1 MTFAGT
7 RLITISAIR
16 IRAGIVIPVSRR
28 IRDMQVGVRVAV
40 VIQVDVLVAVV
51 MLVVGLVAV
60 LVMGV
65 ALADLAA
72 VLVDPVV
79 AVGVRARRRH
89 EWLITSRGVV

>member
-28 IRDMQVGVRVAV
+28 IRDMQAGVRVAV
-40 VIQVDVLVAVV
+40 VMQ
-51 MLVVGLVAV
+51 VVGLVAV
-60 LVMGV
+60 LVTGV

-79 AVGVRARRRH
+79 LVAVVVRARRRH
-89 EWLITSRGVV
+89 EWLITSRGAV